1 MTTSVGFVGGGR
13 ITRVLLEGW
22 RRSGGLPPGIVV
34 SDPDASVVER
44 LAAAFPG
51 VRVVRDDNVQAARQ
65 DVVFAAMHPPAMKAA
80 LVPLAGQLQR
90 RAVVV
95 SLAPKFTCAALREL
109 LGGHD
114 RLARVIPNAP
124 SVVGAGF
131 NPVAFG
137 PGLDAEGREAVARLL
152 APLGAA
158 PEVPESQL
166 EAYAVIAAMGP
177 TYLWFQLD
185 LLATLGR
192 EFGLPAEAAARCVAA
207 MAVGSARTL
216 AESGLPPAEVMDL
229 IPVRPMADEEAALVA
244 AYRTRLTAIHTKIRP
259 A

>member
-1 MTTSVGFVGGGR
+1 MSIGFVGGGR
-13 ITRVLLEGW
+13 ITRVFLEGW
-22 RRSGGLPPGIVV
+22 KRHGGVPADVVV
-34 SDPDASVVER
+34 SDPDAAVVER

-51 VRVVRDDNVQAARQ
+51 VTVVRDDNARAARQ
-65 DVVFAAMHPPAMKAA
+65 DVVFAAVHPPVMKVA
-80 LVPLAGQLQR
+80 LGPLAGQLQR

-95 SLAPKFTCAALREL
+95 SLAPKFTFAALRDL

-124 SVVGAGF
+124 SIIGAGF
-131 NPVAFG
+131 NPIAFG
-137 PGLDAEGREAVARLL
+137 PGLDAEGRDAVATLL

-192 EFGLPAEAAARCVAA
+192 EFGLPAEAAAQCVAA
-207 MAVGSARTL
+207 MTVGSARTL
-216 AESGLPPAEVMDL
+216 AESGLSPAEVMDL
-229 IPVRPMADEEAALVA
+229 VPVRPMAEEEAMLIA
-244 AYRTRLTAIHTKIRP
+244 AYRSRLTAIHEKIRP

>member
-1 MTTSVGFVGGGR
+1 MTGSIGFVGGGR
-13 ITRVLLEGW
+13 ITRIFLEGW
-22 RRSGGLPPGIVV
+22 RRHGGLPANIVV
-34 SDPDASVVER
+34 SDPDAAVVER
-44 LAAAFPG
+44 LASAFPG
-51 VRVVRDDNVQAARQ
+51 VTVVRDDNIRAARQ
-65 DVVFAAMHPPAMKAA
+65 DVVFAAVHPPAMKPA
-80 LVPLAGQLQR
+80 LAPLGPQLGR
-90 RAVVV
+90 RSVVV
-95 SLAPKFTCAALREL
+95 SLAPKWTLGSLRDL

-124 SVVGAGF
+124 SIVGAGF

-137 PGLDAEGREAVARLL
+137 PGLDAEGRERVQALL

-158 PEVPESQL
+158 PEVPEPQL

-192 EFGLPAEAAARCVAA
+192 EFGLTGDAAAQAVAA
-207 MAVGSARTL
+207 MAVGSARAL
-216 AESGLPPAEVMDL
+216 SESGLSPAEVIDL
-229 IPVRPMADEEAALVA
+229 VPVRPMADEEAALVA
-244 AYRTRLTAIHTKIRP
+244 AYRARLTAIHSKIRP

>member
-1 MTTSVGFVGGGR
+1 MTASIGFVGGGR
-13 ITRVLLEGW
+13 ITRVFLEGW
-22 RRSGGLPPGIVV
+22 KRHGGLPPEVVV
-34 SDPDASVVER
+34 SDPDAAVVEG

-51 VRVVRDDNVQAARQ
+51 VNVVRDDNARAARQ
-65 DVVFAAMHPPAMKAA
+65 DVVFAAVHPPAMKAA
-80 LVPLAGQLQR
+80 LAPLAGQLQR

-95 SLAPKFTCAALREL
+95 SLAPKFTFAALRDL

-124 SVVGAGF
+124 SIVGAGF

-137 PGLDAEGREAVARLL
+137 PGLDADGRETVARLL

-158 PEVPESQL
+158 PEVAEAQL

-185 LLATLGR
+185 LLAALGR
-192 EFGLPAEAAARCVAA
+192 EFGLSADAAAQCVAA
-207 MAVGSARTL
+207 MTVGSARTL

-229 IPVRPMADEEAALVA
+229 IPVRPMAEEEAALVA
-244 AYRTRLTAIHTKIRP
+244 AYRTRLTAIHAKIRP

>member
-1 MTTSVGFVGGGR
+1 MSIGFVGGGR
-13 ITRVLLEGW
+13 ITRVFLEGW
-22 RRSGGLPPGIVV
+22 RRHGELPPEIVV
-34 SDPDASVVER
+34 SDPDAAVVER

-51 VRVVRDDNVQAARQ
+51 VTVLRDDNARAARQ
-65 DVVFAAMHPPAMKAA
+65 DVVFAAVHPPVMKAA
-80 LVPLAGQLQR
+80 LAPLASQLQR

-95 SLAPKFTCAALREL
+95 SLAPKFTFAALRDL

-124 SVVGAGF
+124 SIIGAGF
-131 NPVAFG
+131 NPTAFG
-137 PGLDAEGREAVARLL
+137 PGLDAEGRDAVATLL
-152 APLGAA
+152 APLGRA

-192 EFGLPAEAAARCVAA
+192 EFGLPAPAAAEAVNQ
-207 MAVGSARTL
+207 MAIGAARTL
-216 AESGLPPAEVMDL
+216 AESGLTPAEVMDL

-244 AYRTRLTAIHTKIRP
+244 AYRTRLTAIHQKIRP